1 MTGDEV
7 RNSYEFKVVRKAL
20 MREFPFVKDVLVDD
34 ENLSKYKYILPVNL
48 VIDPFVIS
56 LQYNVGI
63 KPLYLKMIKNDDS
76 FMTASLDM
84 MFTDRDKVKEIDMQM
99 DKLSR
104 EVHNSPALPNE
115 YKLPQPIT
123 MSLYRVNKDSIPQD
137 MRD

>member
-1 MTGDEV
+1 MTADEI
-7 RNSYEFKVVRKAL
+7 RDNYEFKVVRKAL

-48 VIDPFVIS
+48 FIDTFVIS

-76 FMTASLDM
+76 FITASLDM
-84 MFTDRDKVKEIDMQM
+84 MFTDRDKVKEIDMLM

-115 YKLPQPIT
+115 YKLPRPIT
-123 MSLYRVNKDSIPQD
+123 MSLYRVDQNSIP
-137 MRD
+137 RD